1 MIDVVVEIDRSK
13 ASFFVAKDFLASQEI
28 VEVRKNGNI
37 IVSFKVTQEMEVEDL
52 IKQWIPYIKVL
63 EPISL
68 DEKIKNDLRKYL
80 VM

>member
-1 MIDVVVEIDRSK
+1 MIDVIVEIDRSK

-37 IVSFKVTQEMEVEDL
+37 IVHF
-52 IKQWIPYIKVL
+52 KVL

-80 VM
+80 E